1 MKYHVGLDIELK
13 KNPYEGKYV
22 CIEGIDGSGKTT
34 QVEKITEYLK
44 SKGRNVI
51 QAREPRKTGVI
62 GEIAQKVLNG
72 ELKMSPLALQYL
84 FATDRVLSQEEV
96 IIPALKR
103 GDIVISDRCFWSA
116 VVYGILDR
124 TGGKYDY
131 KQADFML
138 IVYSILSMYHRFI
151 VPDYTFY
158 LKIPLSTALSRLK
171 KKDDTKEIY
180 EDKEKLRKVIEGYD
194 WLSAEFAREITTIDG
209 EKSEEEVM
217 REIVKKL
224 TQLRIVTF

>member
-1 MKYHVGLDIELK
+1 MKYHVGFDINLK
-13 KNPYEGKYV
+13 KNPYKGKYITV
-22 CIEGIDGSGKTT
+22 EGIDGSGKTT
-34 QVEKITEYLK
+34 QVEKIVKYFRA
-44 SKGRNVI
+44 KGKNVI

-62 GEIAQKVLNG
+62 GDIIQKVLNR
-72 ELKMSPLALQYL
+72 ELKMSEFAFQYL

-124 TGGKYDY
+124 TGGQYDY
-131 KQADFML
+131 KEADFLL

-158 LKIPLSTALSRLK
+158 LKISLDTALLRIR

-180 EDKEKLRKVIEGYD
+180 ENREKLGKVIDGYN
-194 WLSAEFAREITTIDG
+194 WLNTKFAKEIVTINA
-209 EKSEEEVM
+209 EKSVREVTK
-217 REIVKKL
+217 EIIS
-224 TQLRIVTF
+224 RIKI

>member
-1 MKYHVGLDIELK
+1 MKYHVGFDINLK
-13 KNPYEGKYV
+13 KNPYKGKYITV
-22 CIEGIDGSGKTT
+22 EGIDGSGKTT
-34 QVEKITEYLK
+34 QVEEIVKYFRA
-44 SKGRNVI
+44 KGKNVI

-62 GEIAQKVLNG
+62 GDIIQKVLNR
-72 ELKMSPLALQYL
+72 ELKMSEFAFQYL

-124 TGGKYDY
+124 TGGQYDY
-131 KQADFML
+131 KEADFLL

-158 LKIPLSTALSRLK
+158 LKISLDTALLRIR

-180 EDKEKLRKVIEGYD
+180 ENREKLGKVIDGYN
-194 WLSAEFAREITTIDG
+194 WLNTKFAKEIVTINA
-209 EKSEEEVM
+209 EKSVREVTK
-217 REIVKKL
+217 EIIS
-224 TQLRIVTF
+224 RIKI